1 MEFPVISG
9 TRLGDGIEKGIPA
22 TNIGPERMFHPDA
35 IPEMDA
41 VRLAGT
47 AAIGVILP
55 FREERRKH
63 TVLHVK
69 HRHVLMER

>member
-1 MEFPVISG
+1 MEFPVIPS
-9 TRLGDGIEKGIPA
+9 TRLGDGIEKGVPA

-35 IPEMDA
+35 IPKMDA

-47 AAIGVILP
+47 TAVGVIFPL
-55 FREERRKH
+55 REEGRKD